1 MLRCGSALTLLRLD
15 QSWMCDVLQEF
26 VKAVESWRKRD
37 EDGHGAPAATSTAQS
52 VADRLAKDL
61 EADRQASSLK
71 LKQQREDAERRL
83 REVRLFS
90 VLLTH

>member
-1 MLRCGSALTLLRLD
+1 
-15 QSWMCDVLQEF
+15 VLQEF

-37 EDGHGAPAATSTAQS
+37 EDGPGAPAATSTAQS

-61 EADRQASSLK
+61 EAERQASSLK

-83 REVRLFS
+83 REVRLAS
-90 VLLTH
+90 YLLRTSPGDAVTPLG